1 MQKSKA
7 PNKTT
12 RSSEGRCLL
21 KKCLMGS
28 TLLEMDGLLT
38 SMIGLCQEGKSS
50 PDAPG
55 GARVQTLR
63 VFQRV
68 VLASRPRF
76 LFEDRT
82 RLPLVG
88 AALLAAHKIEFVF
101 SCQSRNL
108 STGASGAYLPSLSRL
123 NG

>member
-1 MQKSKA
+1 MS
-7 PNKTT
+7 
-12 RSSEGRCLL
+12 
-21 KKCLMGS
+21 
-28 TLLEMDGLLT
+28 GLPT

-50 PDAPG
+50 PDALG
-55 GARVQTLR
+55 RSAGVKIFGF
-63 VFQRV
+63 VS
-68 VLASRPRF
+68 ASCWPLGPWF

-108 STGASGAYLPSLSRL
+108 STGVSGAYLPSLSRL
-123 NG
+123 TARPGRNLALKKVFCAVPLQAAVRAS